1 MSKSIN
7 KITSELQLIV
17 DSELDDLVLASQN
30 LNPFLTYVRFILTDS
45 MPNSNGH
52 IIPQEEF
59 SNLIQ
64 TGLYMPLKMA
74 VGEIKEG
81 HEDAV
86 PLGVITHLRVDGN
99 KIRGVAALWNKERPA
114 DIALIKERYAEG
126 EALDLSWEIGFDPD
140 ESQYNEDGYLV
151 LRGCVLRATTLV
163 GIPAYMGRTN
173 ITDVDMSSDD
183 KSKEEE
189 TVTELE
195 KKIETLTTE
204 LQAAKER
211 ITELEENQITSEMKA
226 ELERLQTFEEEVLA
240 EAKRLEVLAEIRDAF
255 EQAGVEKPDNFFED
269 NEEQLLAM
277 KEGDMLDFF
286 IANLVSEEEEEDEPV
301 DDEELDGEEEDEEE
315 KPEGDEEEVEEEEA
329 STKNK
334 LPNIRNIKVG
344 EDEYTPTEIAQML
357 RDRRANKQSK

>member
-7 KITSELQLIV
+7 KLTSELQLIV
-17 DSELDDLVLASQN
+17 DSELEDLVLASQN

-45 MPNSNGH
+45 MPNANGH

-74 VGEIKEG
+74 QGEIKEG
-81 HEDAV
+81 HDDAI

-114 DIALIKERYAEG
+114 DIAFIKERYADG
-126 EALDLSWEIGFDPD
+126 ESLDLSWEIGFDPD
-140 ESQYNEDGYLV
+140 ESQYNDDGYLV

-173 ITDVDMSSDD
+173 ITDVDMSSD

-211 ITELEENQITSEMKA
+211 ITELEETQITPEQKA
-226 ELERLQTFEEEVLA
+226 ELERLQEFEAEVLA
-240 EAKRLEVLAEIRDAF
+240 EAKRLERLQEIRDTF
-255 EQAGVEKPDNFFED
+255 EQAGVEKPDDFFED

-277 KEGDMLDFF
+277 KEGNMLDFF
-286 IANLVSEEEEEDEPV
+286 IANLVSEEEEEDEPAD
-301 DDEELDGEEEDEEE
+301 DDEELEGDDEE
-315 KPEGDEEEVEEEEA
+315 PEGDEEDIEEEEA

-334 LPNIRNIKVG
+334 LPKIRNIKVG
-344 EDEYTPTEIAQML
+344 DENYTPTEIAQML